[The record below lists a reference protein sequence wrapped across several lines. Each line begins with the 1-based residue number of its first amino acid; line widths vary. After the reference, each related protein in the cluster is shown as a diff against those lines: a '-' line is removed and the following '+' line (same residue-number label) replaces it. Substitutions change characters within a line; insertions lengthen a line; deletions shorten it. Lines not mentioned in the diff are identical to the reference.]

1 MTDMCNCCNAVHI
14 RTMSAQK
21 LSCHSLLSLMPS
33 RQALQQEDAFFR
45 IMKILHHNTNVSQR
59 MLAKHVGL
67 SLGGLN
73 YCLKLLVSRGWVRV
87 ESESGRQ
94 RLAYMLTQGGH
105 EAMQA
110 IGQRF
115 LQRKTA
121 ELRALQAEIDAMRQY
136 SVEATA

>member
-1 MTDMCNCCNAVHI
+1 
-14 RTMSAQK
+14 
-21 LSCHSLLSLMPS
+21 MPS
-33 RQALQQEDAFFR
+33 RQALQQEDTCFR
-45 IMKILHHNTNVSQR
+45 IMKMLHHNTNVSQR
-59 MLAKHVGL
+59 MLAQQVGL

-73 YCLKLLVSRGWVRV
+73 YCLKLLVNRGWVRV